1 MIDILIILSLLV
13 LFLLISKSE
22 NFMDYKRCKPIKGI
36 TNEVFREHGVNLKK
50 KKEDWGLFMPCGYKN
65 LKNQFKDLNGNDK
78 LVSGITDCDNIVS
91 KKNFWKIIKDYYGR
105 KNASTIMPETF
116 ILKDKEDMD
125 LFKNIYDPNESYIM
139 KNQKQRK
146 RGIKISNDL
155 NEISNTNDYFI
166 VQRMIESHKHNGYK
180 YNLRVYLVVVCD
192 NQNIKYYVHDR
203 MKYLYAK
210 NKASDNKLEKD
221 SNITNSYIM
230 DKDIYNNNPRYV
242 EKDGE
247 IYQKVISILKKLKP
261 VLNINLCKENTNN
274 LHFQFFG
281 ADIMFDENLNPYI
294 LEMNKGPDMK
304 PKDDID
310 HENKKKVIED
320 IYGLVNVIDIDNN
333 ELVKI

>member
-1 MIDILIILSLLV
+1 
-13 LFLLISKSE
+13 
-22 NFMDYKRCKPIKGI
+22 MDYKRCKPIGGI
-36 TNEVFREHGVNLKK
+36 TNEVFKDHGVDFKK
-50 KKEDWGLFMPCGYKN
+50 NGDWGLFLPCGYSNLKNQYKN
-65 LKNQFKDLNGNDK
+65 LKGNDK

-91 KKNFWKIIKDYYGR
+91 KKNFWKIIKNYYGR
-105 KNASTIMPETF
+105 QKASTIMPETF
-116 ILKDKEDMD
+116 ILKDKEDMEQ
-125 LFKNIYDPNESYIM
+125 FKNIYDPNESYIM

-155 NEISNTNDYFI
+155 DEILNTKEYFI

-210 NKASDNKLEKD
+210 NKASENKLEKD
-221 SNITNSYIM
+221 SHITNSYIM
-230 DKDIYNNNPRYV
+230 DKDIYDSNPRYV

-247 IYQKVISILKKLKP
+247 IYQKVIEILTKLKP
-261 VLNINLCKENTNN
+261 VLSMNLCKKNTNN
-274 LHFQFFG
+274 VHFQFFG
-281 ADIMFDENLNPYI
+281 ADIMFDEQLNPYV

-310 HENKKKVIED
+310 HANKKKVLED
-320 IYGLVNVIDIDNN
+320 IYGIVNVIDIENN
-333 ELVKI
+333 ELVEI